1 RVMWARV
8 KGRTEN
14 RLLAM
19 PLNAYM
25 FRAGYVQPMKGV
37 RSKTGLYQAFYTLT
51 RPLYPLLRRIAPD
64 QITPS
69 DAVGRAMI
77 EVAANGYRERILRP
91 ADINALARLR
101 GDPLTLPP
109 AARPAAGPVRPS
121 LPSAQPTGPRRARS
135 TSPPRSS
142 RPAAGARPRPGRRRR
157 SRRRPAPRA
166 DPASASP
173 ARTAR
178 PPPATPPS
186 SAPPARPAARS
197 AAPPDPRSTPGT
209 RGTPRAARSTRP
221 APRPPPA

>member
-1 RVMWARV
+1 MPAVPVMARSPLTSGGRHERARRAVNVIIFGATGMIGSGVLLECLEDPRVRSVLAPVRTPSGIQHEKLRELVRTEHGRVMWARV
-8 KGRTEN
+8 KGRPEN

-91 ADINALARLR
+91 ADINALARL
-101 GDPLTLPP
+101 G
-109 AARPAAGPVRPS
+109 
-121 LPSAQPTGPRRARS
+121 
-135 TSPPRSS
+135 
-142 RPAAGARPRPGRRRR
+142 
-157 SRRRPAPRA
+157 
-166 DPASASP
+166 
-173 ARTAR
+173 
-178 PPPATPPS
+178 
-186 SAPPARPAARS
+186 
-197 AAPPDPRSTPGT
+197 
-209 RGTPRAARSTRP
+209 
-221 APRPPPA
+221 